1 MKETESR
8 RQIQKTNKWLEK
20 MSKNKK
26 LSLKDNNEVIDA
38 FNLFDIDKDKRSEK
52 DHICEKKSTKLQL
65 KFESQIGIYL
75 TFYGSY
81 SQKIFS

>member
-1 MKETESR
+1 
-8 RQIQKTNKWLEK
+8 

-52 DHICEKKSTKLQL
+52 DHICEKKSTKLPF
-65 KFESQIGIYL
+65 KV
-75 TFYGSY
+75 
-81 SQKIFS
+81 

>member
-1 MKETESR
+1 
-8 RQIQKTNKWLEK
+8 

-52 DHICEKKSTKLQL
+52 KPTLLVKPKYTHFVKN
-65 KFESQIGIYL
+65 
-75 TFYGSY
+75 
-81 SQKIFS
+81 